1 MTLIRLAEGYLLRVN
16 TTHRAILIFIL
27 VMGLSLLL
35 DDIQMT
41 DSVLTN
47 KQNPLNSLLVKWGW
61 GWTFTSVGLFLLSSS
76 LVVHGA
82 VFTFHN
88 LKNILY
94 LLVGTVV
101 WFVFAQ
107 LLFPYV
113 EHRTG
118 VCQLSEITDKRS
130 CAKAG
135 YWWTGFDS
143 SGHCFLLLWNILF
156 IAEEVQ
162 VFNSIKQIRE
172 TGQKNLLS
180 KKDGSGDKSKSTDL
194 QERVEKWFYLLEYQ
208 LLIISLLTVVWEI
221 MILVTAVHFHTTAEK
236 LAGSLCGLLSW
247 FLVYRVLHCQGWRNL
262 EIEKLKNQ

>member
-1 MTLIRLAEGYLLRVN
+1 MTLIRLAESYLLRVN

-27 VMGLSLLL
+27 VMGLSVLM

-107 LLFPYV
+107 LIFPYV

-118 VCQLSEITDKRS
+118 VCQHSEITDKRS
-130 CAKAG
+130 CARAG

-162 VFNSIKQIRE
+162 VFNSIKLIRE
-172 TGQKNLLS
+172 TGTKILLG
-180 KKDGSGDKSKSTDL
+180 KKDCSGDKSESTEL
-194 QERVEKWFYLLEYQ
+194 QGNDRDAQY
-208 LLIISLLTVVWEI
+208 I
-221 MILVTAVHFHTTAEK
+221 TA
-236 LAGSLCGLLSW
+236 
-247 FLVYRVLHCQGWRNL
+247 Y
-262 EIEKLKNQ
+262 